1 MQTDHERQV
10 AQLNNSGNYFDATI
24 HVANQILI
32 YGGNVV
38 DVTSAGQDGAPFPL
52 SPCLLAHRCDVSKG
66 TPTETM
72 DIDPRKLVVGVLH

>member
-1 MQTDHERQV
+1 
-10 AQLNNSGNYFDATI
+10 
-24 HVANQILI
+24 
-32 YGGNVV
+32 V